1 MKKQRIVLFA
11 ILVAVLLLCS
21 TVVISMAA
29 GAESR
34 ATTKYFEVYTAD
46 PATGA
51 SPVYTETSSNELA
64 TKLQEYVNKGSTW
77 IVLYADVNLSLSARY
92 SFVNSLHVDLNGHK
106 ITMTSTATDN
116 ALCPIGT
123 SAQKVEFKNGT
134 LTTKGSKVLY
144 PVLKPT
150 AEPQILFDG
159 MTLDVTNDFSDYRV
173 GGSLTFNKCKINF
186 LTNSTSSCNRFMYL
200 GQADGIGEIEIN
212 VIDTEFTA
220 ASTFKWSS
228 GDGSIFNFGNK
239 YANTANLTIT
249 GSTFNLAN
257 SQSSR
262 LLCNGTTGIA
272 NVLIEDTVVD
282 FKAAFIYNANSGV
295 TDIEIG
301 EGVAFNKSCLDNI
314 VKNGTLNITYPSE
327 DCVLLNV
334 GGGLVEYV
342 DPAKIVTVSYYHG
355 NEKIGEQTTKIG
367 AIPSVD
373 TTLDFSGGLV
383 YSDGVLYS
391 SSLGYYTD
399 PELENPVTV
408 ITAET
413 DKIYIGAGPGEPCA
427 WAAFSSAVPSVDTL
441 VSYSVDGTEILGAV
455 ENTSV
460 ALIECYT
467 DATLT
472 HTAAPYS
479 LGRSLTIDVKG
490 NTLTLAATVSD
501 NAFNPQTGVT
511 FTLKNATVKTNGARL
526 LYPGAKPT
534 NVTTNIVFENL
545 KIDWNA
551 TVMMDY
557 RAGGTFVARGCE
569 FSFEG
574 SIYYP
579 IYVLHNRSNLSLDML
594 FEDCVINTGSNS
606 SNSFVTL
613 AAAASNCTVN
623 IEFNGC
629 TFNASNGPALVNNQ
643 STTSTFTAKINGD
656 DTNPTYI
663 NSKVGVLTAAVGS
676 NTTFTVGS
684 NVYLPAPLESGYV
697 NNVTPVY
704 VNGTATV
711 HSSVAGYPYVVTDDY
726 VTVTFNNDGVST
738 TENYAKDYVGSLDSS
753 RTFTVVEI
761 DGVKKV
767 AEYGTLWKDAEGN
780 TVSEFVPTDG
790 MVLNGTNAATGRYAT
805 WAVFSV
811 GEASVVAHSLADG
824 YSNTMLPANIFSLLG
839 ADGVLRLYGD
849 VTLTMNASGV
859 QGITPANG
867 STIDLG
873 GHTLTMTNVRFMN
886 ATAEDYSFTVINGTL
901 DVSATG
907 NNILYSNIGTKGYS
921 VFDGVTF
928 VTAKGMLPFDIRG
941 GGISLTDCT
950 YDGMANGTASFMAL
964 SSRYTV
970 GAPLYVVVD
979 NCDIRCLNAF
989 YVNGSA
995 SGNPAP
1001 PYTPDIDLVVSNS
1014 DIDCAYLFS
1023 LDGQITSD
1031 SVIDVVLEG
1040 VRVKSSVNN
1049 LIHLAVDTTFN
1060 LTIGEGCLFTHNPA
1074 DCSGGNIPDSINFP
1088 EGMAIIDIVD
1098 VDYACSVG
1106 VPVFLKWNMTLY
1118 TDFNINFFLDKTG
1131 INYVKVNGVDYP
1143 VADMETVGNNYIFS
1157 LTSLDACHVAEAF
1170 EIEIGYGDGYTV
1182 SYTLSIVDYATAILG
1197 ATYSDNTKQLI
1208 AAAMNY
1214 IYSAYGYA
1222 ASEGLDVPTVPAALS
1237 SLMTSD
1243 LYLAY
1248 APKGDVNLGEGVDM
1262 GGIALAFASAQLEL
1276 AARIRVRF
1284 NLNPAYTGT
1293 VTIGGESF
1301 AVENGINKSL
1311 GANYIL
1317 VECDAFSLYDAVIR
1331 VEGVDKDGATLVGAY
1346 SLATY
1351 INAVKDGVSTDA
1363 KALLDGIAAYAAAAH
1378 EYKAEIDILDN
1389 FIYEKKGNTYTVVGI
1404 RNPMSVIVIPETYE
1418 GLYVT
1423 EIAAYAFDGQT
1434 DITSVTIPAT
1444 VKTIGVGAFRNCT
1457 ALTEINL
1464 AEGLEIIAA
1473 KAFEN
1478 TAVKSLVIP
1487 DSVQAIGMGAL
1498 QGCNG
1503 IESITLPF
1511 VGAYGANSNDYF
1523 GYIFGAPSYV
1533 ANNSYVPKGLK
1544 TVILSDN
1551 ATRVPAYSF
1560 YNCENIENIVIG
1572 SGVEGI
1578 GISAFF
1584 GCKKL
1589 TSIYIPAT
1597 VTSIPAAGYTYNSP
1611 FYGCSPDLVIVTESA
1626 DVSAFGK
1633 YWCQLDETKKAEV
1646 VSGKSYDEYLA
1657 EYK

>member
-1 MKKQRIVLFA
+1 MKKQRIVILA
-11 ILVAVLLLCS
+11 LLVAALLLCS
-21 TVVISMAA
+21 TIVISMAA
-29 GAESR
+29 GSESR

-46 PATGA
+46 PANGA
-51 SPVYTETSSNELA
+51 SPVYTETSSNELV
-64 TKLQEYVNKGSTW
+64 TKLQEYLNKGSTW
-77 IVLYADVNLSLSARY
+77 IVLYADVNLSLPSRY
-92 SFVNSLHVDLNGHK
+92 SFTNSLHIDLGGHK
-106 ITMTSTATDN
+106 LTMTSTATDN
-116 ALCPIGT
+116 ALCPVGT
-123 SAQKVEFKNGT
+123 SAQEIVFENGT
-134 LTTKGSKVLY
+134 LTTKGAKVLY
-144 PVLKPT
+144 PVLKPE

-239 YANTANLTIT
+239 YANTTNLTIT

-301 EGVAFNKSCLDNI
+301 EGVAFNKSCLDNM

-334 GGGLVEYV
+334 GNGLVEYV
-342 DPAKIVTVSYYHG
+342 DPAKLVTVSYYHG
-355 NEKIGEQTTKIG
+355 DEYLGDAVVKIG
-367 AIPSVD
+367 AAPHID
-373 TTLDFSGGLV
+373 TSLDFSGGLI
-383 YSDGVLYS
+383 YTDGVLYATAVGFFS
-391 SSLGYYTD
+391 D
-399 PELENPVTV
+399 PELKNPVTA

-413 DKIYIGAGPGEPCA
+413 DKIYLGAGAGEPCV
-427 WAAFSSAVPSVDTL
+427 WAAYSSATPSVETL
-441 VSYSVDGTEILGAV
+441 VTYSTSGAEIIGAV
-455 ENTSV
+455 EDTSV
-460 ALIECYT
+460 KLIECYA

-479 LGRSLTIDVKG
+479 LTRDLTIDAKG
-490 NTLTLAATVSD
+490 NTLTLASTVSD
-501 NAFNPQTGVT
+501 NTFNPQTGVT
-511 FTLKNATVKTNGARL
+511 FVMKNATVKTNGARL

-629 TFNASNGPALVNNQ
+629 TFNASNGPALINNQ

-704 VNGTATV
+704 ANGTATV
-711 HSSVAGYPYVVTDDY
+711 HSSVAGYPYVITDDY

-738 TENYAKDYVGSLDSS
+738 TENYVKDYVGSLDSS
-753 RTFTVVEI
+753 RTFTVLEI

-767 AEYGTLWKDAEGN
+767 AEYGTVWRDADGN
-780 TVSEFVPTDG
+780 TVSEFIPTDG
-790 MVLNGTNAATGRYAT
+790 MVLTGTNAPTGKYAS
-805 WAVFSV
+805 WAIFSA
-811 GEASVVAHSLADG
+811 GESSLVAHSLADG
-824 YSNTMLPANIFSLLG
+824 YGDALPTNTFSLLP
-839 ADGVLRLYGD
+839 ADGVLRLYDD
-849 VTLTMNASGV
+849 VTLTLNASGV
-859 QGITPANG
+859 QGVTPANG

-886 ATAEDYSFTVINGTL
+886 AAAENYGFTVVNGTL
-901 DVSATG
+901 DVSMTG
-907 NNILYSNIGTKGYS
+907 NNILFSNIGAKGYS
-921 VFDGVTF
+921 VFEGVTF

-941 GGISLTDCT
+941 GGISLVGCT
-950 YDGMANGTASFMAL
+950 YDGMANGSASFMAL

-970 GAPLYVVVD
+970 GAPIYVVVD

-1001 PYTPDIDLVVSNS
+1001 PYTPDIDLIVSNT

-1023 LDGQITSD
+1023 LEGQITSD

-1040 VRVKSSVNN
+1040 VRVKSSANN
-1049 LIHLAVDTTFN
+1049 LIHLGVDTTFN
-1060 LTIGEGCLFTHNPA
+1060 LTIEDGCLFNIDPTKF
-1074 DCSGGNIPDSINFP
+1074 SGGFTPDDIILPDGMSVIEKG
-1088 EGMAIIDIVD
+1088 EG
-1098 VDYACSVG
+1098 DYLYSVG
-1106 VPVFLKWNMTLY
+1106 VPVYLRWNLTLY
-1118 TDFNINFFLDKTG
+1118 TDFNINFFLAKEG
-1131 INYVKVNGVDYP
+1131 INSVKINGEEYP
-1143 VADMETVGNNYIFS
+1143 LADMTTVGDDYIFS
-1157 LTSLDACHVAEAF
+1157 LTALGASRVAESF
-1170 EIEIGYGDGYTV
+1170 DIEIGYGDGYTV
-1182 SYTLSIVDYATAILG
+1182 TYTRSVVDYATDILSSG
-1197 ATYSDNTKQLI
+1197 HSDKTKRLI
-1208 AAAMNY
+1208 AAAMQY
-1214 IYSAYGYA
+1214 VYA
-1222 ASEGLDVPTVPAALS
+1222 AYNYALAEGVENPTVPVALS
-1237 SLMTSD
+1237 DLMTSE

-1248 APKGDVNLGEGVDM
+1248 APAGDVNLGEGVDM
-1262 GGIALAFASAQLEL
+1262 GDIASAFASAQLEL

-1311 GANYIL
+1311 GVNYIV

-1331 VEGVDKDGATLVGAY
+1331 VEGVDKDGVTLVGAY

-1404 RNPMSVIVIPETYE
+1404 KNPMSVIVIPEKYE

-1423 EIAAYAFDGQT
+1423 EIAAYAFDGHT
-1434 DITSVTIPAT
+1434 EITSVTVPGT
-1444 VKTIGVGAFRNCT
+1444 VKVIGVGAFGNCT

-1464 AEGLEIIAA
+1464 AEGLETIAA

-1478 TAVKSLVIP
+1478 TAVKSIVIP

-1498 QGCNG
+1498 LGCNSV
-1503 IESITLPF
+1503 ESITVPF
-1511 VGAYGANSNDYF
+1511 VGAYRSDSNNYF

-1533 ANNSYVPKGLK
+1533 ANIEYVPASLK

-1560 YNCENIENIVIG
+1560 YGCENIENVVIG
-1572 SGVEGI
+1572 SGVERI